1 MEHHTPQR
9 GGRSDVRPLVSFLT
23 TAYKTEHLVGE
34 TIDSVLAQT
43 RGDWELV
50 VVDNGNSAEMAAV
63 VGAYLDD
70 DRIRLVRQE
79 NAGYAGGVMAAAAV
93 ARGRFVCVLDSD
105 DHVLPD
111 FCRRVGEEIAARPDV
126 AAVCVDAHRFAEGD
140 QDLPV
145 DYLRSVGVDRPDPT
159 APLRFRDVL
168 AGTVPYYSAAIRAD
182 AWDAV
187 GGYDPGMEGV
197 DESVVIWLRLTRDHD
212 VRMIPDVLA
221 RYRIRSDSL
230 SRDAAKVEGFE
241 DALERSFASA
251 RPLAD
256 PADDAILQTTL
267 DRMAALREI
276 RRARW
281 ALVEGDTASARRAA
295 WRSLRRR
302 RSVRAALLVVGLTLA
317 PGLLRRVRPAKNAV
331 QDRLTAVVDSRRSRR
346 DRTRRS
352 HILVLVENLSVPMDR
367 RVWQESRALTEAG
380 HRVTVICP
388 MGTTT
393 DTAAEETIDGVRI
406 LRYPLTAATGGPA
419 GYLREYP
426 VALLHTVRLAAR
438 VAMRSRVDVVHG
450 CNPPDFFFLVGLLLR
465 LRGARF
471 VFDQHDLVP
480 ELFASR
486 FESGG
491 PLALVLDRATRLLER
506 LTYASATGVI
516 ATNESYR
523 RTAIDRGGCA
533 PDDVTV
539 VRSAPDLSRFVARTP
554 DDSLRR
560 GRRHLAAYLGVMGPQ
575 DGVDHALRA
584 LAHLRHD
591 LGREDLHTI
600 VMGSGDEFDS
610 LVALARE
617 LRIDDVVEFT
627 GRVPDEFVQRCL
639 STADVCLSPDP
650 LNPLND
656 VSTMNKVVEYMA
668 MGRPLVSYDLREA
681 RVSAGDAALYVP
693 GNDVEAF
700 GRGIATLLDDPE
712 RREKMGILGRER
724 VERELSWENSTRS
737 LLAFYERVLSRG

>member
-1 MEHHTPQR
+1 M
-9 GGRSDVRPLVSFLT
+9 SDLRPTISFLT
-23 TAYKTEHLVGE
+23 TAYGTEHLIGE
-34 TIDSVLAQT
+34 TIESVLVQT

-50 VVDNGNSAEMAAV
+50 VVDNGNSDAMADV
-63 VGAYLDD
+63 VGKYLGDR
-70 DRIRLVRQE
+70 RIRLVRQE

-93 ARGRFVCVLDSD
+93 ARGRFHCVLDSD
-105 DHVLPD
+105 DHLLPD
-111 FCRRVGEEIAARPDV
+111 FCRRVGEVIATQPDV
-126 AAVCVDAHRFAEGD
+126 AAVCVDAHRFAEGPD
-140 QDLPV
+140 DLPV
-145 DYLRSVGVDRPDPT
+145 DYLRSVGIDRPDPGR
-159 APLRFRDVL
+159 PLRFRDVL
-168 AGTVPYYSAAIRAD
+168 GGTVPYYCAAIRAD

-187 GGYDPGMEGV
+187 GGYHPGLDGV
-197 DESVVIWLRLTRDHD
+197 DESVVIWLRLTREHD
-212 VRMIPDVLA
+212 VRMLPDVLA
-221 RYRIRSDSL
+221 RYRIREDSL

-241 DALERSFASA
+241 DALERSFLSA
-251 RPLAD
+251 RPL
-256 PADDAILQTTL
+256 DDRDDERALTQNLARMGAI
-267 DRMAALREI
+267 REI

-281 ALVEGDTASARRAA
+281 SLVEGDTAAARRAA
-295 WRSLRRR
+295 MASFRHRRTT
-302 RSVRAALLVVGLTLA
+302 RAALLLVGLTLA

-331 QDRLTAVVDSRRSRR
+331 QDRLTALAERARNRT
-346 DRTRRS
+346 DRTRRR
-352 HILVLVENLSVPMDR
+352 HILILVENLSVPMDR
-367 RVWQESRALTEAG
+367 RVWQESRALVEAG

-388 MGTTT
+388 KGAHA
-393 DTAAEETIDGVRI
+393 DTAAEETLDGVRI

-419 GYLREYP
+419 GYLQEYP
-426 VALLHTVRLAAR
+426 VALFHTVRLALR
-438 VAMRSRVDVVHG
+438 VAARSRVDVVHG

-486 FESGG
+486 FAAGGVAGRVLSGM
-491 PLALVLDRATRLLER
+491 TRLLEQ
-506 LTYASATGVI
+506 LTYTTATGVI

-523 RTAIDRGGCA
+523 RTAIERGGCA
-533 PDDVTV
+533 PEDVTV
-539 VRSAPDLSRFVARTP
+539 VRSAPDLSRFVPRTP

-584 LAHLRHD
+584 LAHVRHG
-591 LGREDLHTI
+591 LGRDDLHTI

-610 LVALARE
+610 LVALARD

-693 GNDVEAF
+693 GNDIEAF
-700 GRGIATLLDDPE
+700 GRGIVTLLDDPE

-724 VERELSWENSTRS
+724 VERELSWENSTRA
-737 LLAFYERVLSRG
+737 LVAFYERILSLG